1 MNYLFYVF
9 FISSAFLTSILPSPK
24 PVVYPELLDGL
35 KIPIPD
41 REYTLY
47 DIDRVTITDQG

>member
-1 MNYLFYVF
+1 MNYLFYVL